1 MSDPDPF
8 CKASADDLR
17 WGARRNPG
25 ASCNLQRLGCPPPD
39 RFLISGDAKTEA
51 TARVMHRGRPF
62 PDLTFRTM
70 NGQLQNRILMRLNEH
85 DAGEV
90 IARCE
95 RISLPRSSLLAEPGA
110 MMEFAYFP
118 VGCVLSSIVILD
130 NGTSVE
136 TATAGN
142 EGMVYVGLTAQQHSS
157 PFRII
162 TQIAGGCLRIR
173 ADALERSLRELPQL
187 QALLHRYC
195 LSLLL
200 QTSQNAACNL
210 RHTVEQR
217 MARWLL
223 VCGDRSGNE
232 ELDLTQEFLSLM
244 LGVRRQSVNVTA
256 GLLQRK
262 GLIAYRRGGIKVLDR
277 AGLEATACECYGVTS
292 RLYDQVM
299 GGGTEPAA
307 ASPVMAGH

>member
-1 MSDPDPF
+1 MI
-8 CKASADDLR
+8 
-17 WGARRNPG
+17 G
-25 ASCNLQRLGCPPPD
+25 
-39 RFLISGDAKTEA
+39 
-51 TARVMHRGRPF
+51 H
-62 PDLTFRTM
+62 
-70 NGQLQNRILMRLNEH
+70 LQNLILKRLNEQET
-85 DAGEV
+85 ALLTS
-90 IARCE
+90 RLE
-95 RISLPRSSLLAEPGA
+95 RISLPRSTLLAEPGTPL
-110 MMEFAYFP
+110 EFAYFP
-118 VGCVLSSIVILD
+118 AGCVLSSIVVLD

-142 EGMVYVGLTAQQHSS
+142 EGMVYVGLSAQQQHS

-162 TQIAGGCLRIR
+162 TQIAGDCLRIR
-173 ADALERSLRELPQL
+173 ADALERTLRELPHL
-187 QALLHRYC
+187 QTLLHRYC

-223 VCGDRSGNE
+223 VCGDRSGHQ

-262 GLIAYRRGGIKVLDR
+262 GLIAYRRGGIRVLDR
-277 AGLEATACECYGVTS
+277 AGLEATACECYRVTS
-292 RLYDQVM
+292 RLYELVM
-299 GGGTEPAA
+299 GGAPVPVAHSGETGHSLSPSGTVSAL
-307 ASPVMAGH
+307 